1 MERLTED
8 SRFKDYE
15 KIFYPHIEQID
26 KLPLKMRYFDEF
38 SAHFRLLMIKPCHLL
53 LLCSFLTVST
63 LVDARPDNLA
73 AEQILHRGNGAEVQT
88 LDPHKAEGVP
98 ASNILRDLY
107 EGLTIEAPDG
117 KVIPGAAETW
127 EISQDGR
134 VYTFHIRENAKWSNG
149 DPVTAHD
156 FVFGL
161 RRSADP
167 ATASQYS
174 QILAPILHAEDV
186 IAGKQPVENLAVEA
200 MNDQTLVVTLKATT
214 PYFLGLLNHSSTYP
228 VHAASVQQYGNK
240 FSRPGKM
247 VSNGAYQL
255 TDWVIQSHIT
265 LERNPQ
271 YWDNEDTII
280 DKVIYHPIEDQ
291 STELK
296 RYRAGEIDRTEEIP
310 NKQFKWIKQNLGD
323 ELQVSPYLGSYYYG
337 FNLTKPP
344 FKDNLK
350 LRRALSMAI
359 DRKIITEKITGIG
372 EQPSYSWVP
381 TGISGYTSAKLDYA
395 DWTQQQREQEARKLY
410 QEAGYSKANPLTVEI
425 RYNTSENHKK
435 LAVVIA
441 AMWKKALGIKT
452 RLVNEEWKVFL
463 ENRKQKQVTQVFR
476 AGWIG
481 DYNDPYTFA
490 ELMHSKHG
498 INDPGYDNP
507 QYDDLLKQ
515 AAFETDADKRIAILH
530 QAEQILLDDQPIMP
544 IYSYVSKHLIK
555 PYVGNYVPNVLD
567 HNYTK
572 DLYIL
577 AH

>member
-1 MERLTED
+1 
-8 SRFKDYE
+8 
-15 KIFYPHIEQID
+15 
-26 KLPLKMRYFDEF
+26 MRYCALFYRPIRPLMSKHYF
-38 SAHFRLLMIKPCHLL
+38 LSLLILL
-53 LLCSFLTVST
+53 LIPALPF
-63 LVDARPDNLA
+63 AKPQNLA
-73 AEQILHRGNGAEVQT
+73 EEQVLHRGNGSEVQT

-117 KVIPGAAETW
+117 KVTPGTAESW
-127 EISQDGR
+127 ELSSDGKI
-134 VYTFHIRENAKWSNG
+134 YTFHIRKNAKWSNG

-161 RRSADP
+161 RRSVDP
-167 ATASQYS
+167 ATGSQYS
-174 QILAPILHAEDV
+174 QILAPILNAESV
-186 IAGKQPVENLAVEA
+186 ISGEMPVEKLGVEA
-200 MNDQTLVVTLKATT
+200 RDDHTLVVTLKAAT
-214 PYFLGLLNHSSTYP
+214 PYFLGLLNHSTTYP
-228 VHAASVQQYGNK
+228 VHAATVKKHGNH

-247 VSNGAYQL
+247 VSNGAYRL
-255 TDWVIQSHIT
+255 VDWVVQSHVT
-265 LERNPQ
+265 LERNSH

-280 DKVIYHPIEDQ
+280 NKVIYYPIEDQ

-310 NKQFKWIKQNLGD
+310 NKQFKWIKENLGK
-323 ELQVSPYLGSYYYG
+323 ELQVAPYLGSYYYG

-372 EQPSYSWVP
+372 EKPSYSWVP
-381 TGISGYTSAKLDYA
+381 PGINEYTSSKLYYA
-395 DWTQQQREQEARKLY
+395 DWTQKQREQEAKKLY
-410 QEAGYSKANPLTVEI
+410 QEAGYSRANPLTVEI

-435 LAVVIA
+435 IAVVIA
-441 AMWKKALGIKT
+441 AMWKKVLGVKA

-481 DYNDPYTFA
+481 DYNDAYTFS

-498 INDPGYDNP
+498 INDPGYNNP
-507 QYDDLLKQ
+507 QYDELLKQ
-515 AAFETDADKRIAILH
+515 ASFETNPEKRIAILQ
-530 QAEQILLDDQPIMP
+530 QAEKILLEDQPIIP
-544 IYSYVSKHLIK
+544 IYTYVSKHLIK

-577 AH
+577 KH

>member
-1 MERLTED
+1 
-8 SRFKDYE
+8 
-15 KIFYPHIEQID
+15 
-26 KLPLKMRYFDEF
+26 MRYFGEF
-38 SAHFRLLMIKPCHLL
+38 IVLFHLYMIKPCHLIL
-53 LLCSFLTVST
+53 LLSILI
-63 LVDARPDNLA
+63 LPGLLNARPDNLA

-88 LDPHKAEGVP
+88 MDPHKAEGVP

-117 KVIPGAAETW
+117 KVIPGAAESW
-127 EISQDGR
+127 EISEDGKI
-134 VYTFHIRENAKWSNG
+134 YTFHIRKNAKWSNG
-149 DPVTAHD
+149 NPVTAHD

-174 QILAPILHAEDV
+174 QILAPIVRAEDV
-186 IAGKQPVENLAVEA
+186 IAGKQQVENLAVEA
-200 MNDQTLVVTLKATT
+200 RNDHILVITLKAAT

-228 VHAASVQQYGNK
+228 VHAASVKKHGNR

-265 LERNPQ
+265 LERNPH
-271 YWDNEDTII
+271 YWDNKDTII
-280 DKVIYHPIEDQ
+280 DKVVYYPIEDQ

-310 NKQFKWIKQNLGD
+310 NKQFKWIKQHLED
-323 ELQVSPYLGSYYYG
+323 ELQISPYLGSYYYG

-372 EQPSYSWVP
+372 EQPAYSWVP
-381 TGISGYTSAKLDYA
+381 KGLNNYTSAKLDYA
-395 DWTQQQREQEARKLY
+395 DWTQQQREQEAKKLY
-410 QEAGYSKANPLTVEI
+410 QEAGYSKTNPLTVEI

-441 AMWKKALGIKT
+441 AMWKKSLGVKT

-463 ENRKQKQVTQVFR
+463 ENRKQKQVTQIFR

-498 INDPGYDNP
+498 INDPGYNNP
-507 QYDDLLKQ
+507 QYDALLKQ
-515 AAFETDADKRIAILH
+515 AAFEADADKRIAILR

>member
-1 MERLTED
+1 MIRTTLTGT
-8 SRFKDYE
+8 
-15 KIFYPHIEQID
+15 
-26 KLPLKMRYFDEF
+26 LPL
-38 SAHFRLLMIKPCHLL
+38 LLALVLTSCSVDKGDNELDPAKLAKPIHPVM
-53 LLCSFLTVST
+53 TPPT
-63 LVDARPDNLA
+63 AENLA
-73 AEQILHRGNGAEVQT
+73 AEQVLHRGNGTEVQT

-117 KVIPGAAETW
+117 KVIPGAAESWTL
-127 EISQDGR
+127 SDDGK
-134 VYTFHIRENAKWSNG
+134 VYLFKIRKDARWSNA

-167 ATASQYS
+167 ATASKYS
-174 QILAPILHAEDV
+174 LILSPILNAEDV
-186 IAGKQPVENLAVEA
+186 IAGRQPVENLAVKA
-200 MNDQTLVVTLKATT
+200 IDDHTLEITLKAAT

-228 VHAASVQQYGNK
+228 VHQASVDAHGDQ
-240 FSRPGKM
+240 FSRPGKL
-247 VSNGAYQL
+247 VSNGAYRL
-255 TDWVIQSHIT
+255 TDWVVQSHIT
-265 LERNPQ
+265 LERNEH
-271 YWDNEDTII
+271 YWDNQDTII
-280 DKVIYHPIEDQ
+280 NKVVYYPIEDQ

-310 NKQFKWIKQNLGD
+310 NKQFKWIKQNLNA
-323 ELQVSPYLGSYYYG
+323 ELQVSPYLGSYYFG

-359 DRKIITEKITGIG
+359 DRKIIVEKITGIG
-372 EQPSYSWVP
+372 EKPLYSWVP
-381 TGISGYTSAKLDYA
+381 PGIYGYQPVQLDYA
-395 DWTQQQREQEARKLY
+395 DWTQEQRVAEARKLY
-410 QEAGYSKANPLTVEI
+410 QEAGYSKGNPLTVEI

-435 LAVVIA
+435 LSIAIA
-441 AMWKKALGIKT
+441 AMWKMNLGVRVK
-452 RLVNEEWKVFL
+452 LVNEEWKVFL
-463 ENRKQKQVTQVFR
+463 ENRKQKLVTQVFR

-481 DYNDPYTFA
+481 DYNDPFTFS
-490 ELMHSKHG
+490 ELLHSQHG
-498 INDPGYDNP
+498 INDPGYNNP
-507 QYDDLLKQ
+507 QYDALLEQ
-515 AAFETDADKRIAILH
+515 AAFEGDPGKRIEILRQAEAILL
-530 QAEQILLDDQPIMP
+530 ADQPIIP

-577 AH
+577 KH

>member
-1 MERLTED
+1 M
-8 SRFKDYE
+8 
-15 KIFYPHIEQID
+15 Q
-26 KLPLKMRYFDEF
+26 
-38 SAHFRLLMIKPCHLL
+38 ALLILFVSHLL
-53 LLCSFLTVST
+53 TACSGSDDGNKNKQTAAVPLATPIHPVLTPPT
-63 LVDARPDNLA
+63 PENLA
-73 AEQILHRGNGAEVQT
+73 AEQILHRGNGSEVQT

-117 KVIPGAAETW
+117 KVIPGAAQSW
-127 EISQDGR
+127 EISEDGR
-134 VYTFHIRENAKWSNG
+134 VYTFHLRKAAKWSNG

-156 FVFGL
+156 FVYGL

-167 ATASQYS
+167 ATASKYS
-174 QILAPILHAEDV
+174 LILSPILNAEDV
-186 IAGKQPVENLAVEA
+186 VAGTQPVENLAVKA
-200 MNDQTLVVTLKATT
+200 LDDHTLEITLKAAT

-228 VHAASVQQYGNK
+228 VHQGSVEAHGDQ

-247 VSNGAYQL
+247 VSNGAYKL
-255 TDWVIQSHIT
+255 TEWVVQSHIT
-265 LERNPQ
+265 LERNVN
-271 YWDNEDTII
+271 YWDNGDTII
-280 DKVIYHPIEDQ
+280 DKVAYYPIEDQ

-310 NKQFKWIKQNLGD
+310 NKQFKWIKQHLNA
-323 ELQVSPYLGSYYYG
+323 ELQVAPYLGSYYYG

-359 DRKIITEKITGIG
+359 DRKIIVEKITGIG
-372 EQPSYSWVP
+372 EKPLYSWVP
-381 TGISGYTSAKLDYA
+381 PGIYGYTPVEADYA
-395 DWTQQQREQEARKLY
+395 GWTQEERIAEAKKLY
-410 QEAGYSKANPLTVEI
+410 REAGYSKGNPLTIEI

-435 LAVVIA
+435 IAIAIA
-441 AMWKKALGIKT
+441 AMWKMNLGVRVK
-452 RLVNEEWKVFL
+452 LVNEEWKVFL

-481 DYNDPYTFA
+481 DYNDPYTFS
-490 ELMHSKHG
+490 ELLHSKHG
-498 INDPGYDNP
+498 INDSGYNNP
-507 QYDDLLKQ
+507 EYDALLEQ
-515 AAFETDADKRIAILH
+515 AAFEGDQEQRIRLLQ
-530 QAEQILLDDQPIMP
+530 QAEAKVMGDQPVMP
-544 IYSYVSKHLIK
+544 IYSYVSKHLLK

-577 AH
+577 KH